1 MRIELIIYGED
12 KNKLELYYDLV
23 GEILADFLK
32 VSKSF
37 IYIKKW
43 NYINESDARDIEVFI
58 SDNINID
65 FEKMNEYIANRLNI
79 PKENVKSLLKK
90 GDIEITNET
99 LISIGFSEVLN
110 VSFIGVRGTSQA
122 YDILI
127 RSEFNEV
134 LYKLLR
140 FYVDKS
146 GDKSYSIVENDYEI
160 YLVKDGKDNF
170 VFKFHNAYKRQ
181 NLKPIKELVKKCLT
195 YTNNSILKLK
205 EEINKYKIDGL
216 KSKEVDDLKKV
227 EIKREILKRILGK
240 NYEFEVLY
248 KYPMILNDGIAKDLE
263 MPYFIKV
270 ENWKLPISETR
281 YSIFYLINDG
291 NLKDNLVI
299 YTTSGIAYIVKID
312 EENLRKLKTF
322 LLEKVISGGEI

>member
-12 KNKLELYYDLV
+12 KNKLDLYYDLV
-23 GEILADFLK
+23 REILADYFSIPQNL
-32 VSKSF
+32 

-43 NYINESDARDIEVFI
+43 DYIEGSDARDIEVFI

-65 FEKMNEYIANRLNI
+65 FEKLNEYVANRLNI
-79 PKENVKSLLKK
+79 LKENVKSSLKK

-110 VSFIGVRGTSQA
+110 VSFIGVRGTSEI
-122 YDILI
+122 YDISI

-140 FYVDKS
+140 FYIEKS
-146 GDKSYSIVENDYEI
+146 GDKSYSIVEDDYEI
-160 YLVKDGKDNF
+160 YLVKAGENNF

-181 NLKPIKELVKKCLT
+181 NLKPIKELVKKCLI

-205 EEINKYKIDGL
+205 EEIEKYKVDWL
-216 KSKEVDDLKKV
+216 KSKEVDGLKKV

-248 KYPMILNDGIAKDLE
+248 KYPMILNDDIAKDLE
-263 MPYFIKV
+263 MPYFMKV
-270 ENWKLPISETR
+270 ENWKLPISKTK
-281 YSIFYLINDG
+281 YNDIYLINDG

-299 YTTSGIAYIVKID
+299 YNPSGVAYIVKID

-322 LLEKVISGGEI
+322 LLEKAISGDEI